1 MAITSID
8 ELNIIRSE
16 PYENYFAVMDITD
29 EQESRR
35 IAFAER
41 MEMTML
47 YFLTLYDNMREYGNV
62 NQAFLEQELA
72 NKFRNVIKDFG
83 DVDEELQAYS
93 NDFAKLIV
101 ATTLAHADDKWFTSV
116 DRAMFVAEN
125 EANTILNHIEYTD
138 AVGQGKMKRWHTILD
153 NHARETHMD
162 MSGVTIPAEDVF
174 EVGGSYM
181 RYPKDVSL
189 GAEAQEIVNCRCSVQ
204 YI

>member
-35 IAFAER
+35 IEFSER
-41 MEMTML
+41 METTML
-47 YFLTLYDNMREYGNV
+47 YFLSLYDKMREYGNV
-62 NQAFLEQELA
+62 NQTFLIQDLA
-72 NKFRNVIKDFG
+72 TKFGNVIRDFG
-83 DVDEELQAYS
+83 EVDEELQAYTY
-93 NDFAKLIV
+93 DFAKLIV

-125 EANTILNHIEYTD
+125 EANTILNHIEYTE
-138 AVGQGKMKRWHTILD
+138 AIGQGKMKRWHTILD
-153 NHARETHMD
+153 NHARETHLD

-174 EVGGSYM
+174 KVGDSYM
-181 RYPKDVSL
+181 RYPKDVSM
-189 GAEAQEIVNCRCSVQ
+189 GADAQEIVNCRCSAQ